1 MKITY
6 TFANGDTSTVE
17 VNEALGEVILE
28 FNKEEYNNDHT
39 ETRRHTRLDTSLEH
53 SDWLAVED
61 KYIASLFAEPS
72 KIDILRVAIKTLKPK
87 QQDLLKALF
96 YEGMTQE
103 QYAAKMGVSQVAIHK
118 QLQTILKKLK
128 NFF

>member
-28 FNKEEYNNDHT
+28 FNKEEYNNDHK
-39 ETRRHTRLDTSLEH
+39 ETRRHTHLDTELEH
-53 SDWLAVED
+53 SDWLAVDDE
-61 KYIASLFAEPS
+61 YISSLFAEPS
-72 KIDILRVAIKTLKPK
+72 KTDILRVAIKTLKPK

-96 YEGMTQE
+96 YDGMTQE
-103 QYAAKMGVSQVAIHK
+103 QYATKMGVSQVAIHK

-128 NFF
+128 KFF

>member
-28 FNKEEYNNDHT
+28 FNKEEYNNDHK

-53 SDWLAVED
+53 SDWLAVDDE
-61 KYIASLFAEPS
+61 YIASLFAEPS

-87 QQDLLKALF
+87 QQELLKAIF
-96 YEGMTQE
+96 VDGMTQKE
-103 QYAAKMGVSQVAIHK
+103 YADKIGVVQSSVSR
-118 QLQTILKKLK
+118 QLETILKKLK
-128 NFF
+128 KFF